1 MSKQL
6 LKKIENSEFGI
17 DTLKSVKTLEAS
29 VIQKVWKII
38 DKKKRGI
45 KISPTVAFNFLADGW
60 ALGVIISKHAQLA
73 KEWQD
78 LSSSEIQQLNA
89 HFAAELGMENE
100 KAALVAAATSELSI
114 QIAKYIELM
123 ASVMK

>member
-1 MSKQL
+1 MKKEL
-6 LKKIENSEFGI
+6 LKKIENGEFGI
-17 DTLKSVKTLEAS
+17 ETLKQVKSLEAS
-29 VIQKVWKII
+29 VIKKVWKII

-60 ALGVIISKHAQLA
+60 ALGVIIAKHDQLA
-73 KEWQD
+73 KEWKD
-78 LSSSEIQQLNA
+78 LSSSEIQELNA
-89 HFAAELGMENE
+89 HFASELDMENE
-100 KAALVAAATSELSI
+100 DAALVAAATSELSI

>member
-1 MSKQL
+1 MSKEL
-6 LKKIENSEFGI
+6 LKKIENGQFGI
-17 DTLKSVKTLEAS
+17 DTLKKVKTLEAS
-29 VIQKVWKII
+29 VIKKVWKIL

-45 KISPTVAFNFLADGW
+45 KISALVALEFLADGW
-60 ALGVIISKHAQLA
+60 ALGVIISKHDQIA
-73 KEWQD
+73 KEWTD
-78 LSSSEIQQLNA
+78 LSTSEIQELNA
-89 HFAAELGMENE
+89 HFAAELDMENE

>member
-1 MSKQL
+1 MSKEL
-6 LKKIENSEFGI
+6 LKKIENGEFGI
-17 DTLKSVKTLEAS
+17 ETLKQVKTLEAS
-29 VIQKVWKII
+29 VIQKIWKII

-45 KISPTVAFNFLADGW
+45 KISPAVAFNFLADGW
-60 ALGVIISKHAQLA
+60 ALGVIISKHDQIG
-73 KEWQD
+73 KEWKD
-78 LSSSEIQQLNA
+78 LSSLEIQELNA

-123 ASVMK
+123 SSVMK

>member
-1 MSKQL
+1 MGKEL
-6 LKKIENSEFGI
+6 LKKIENGEFGI
-17 DTLKSVKTLEAS
+17 ETLKSVKSLEAS
-29 VIQKVWKII
+29 VIKKVWTIL

-60 ALGVIISKHAQLA
+60 ALGVIISKHDQLG
-73 KEWQD
+73 KEWKD
-78 LSSSEIQQLNA
+78 LGSSEVAELNA

-123 ASVMK
+123 ASITK

>member
-1 MSKQL
+1 MAKEL
-6 LKKIENSEFGI
+6 LKKIENGEFGI
-17 DTLKSVKTLEAS
+17 ETLKSVKTLEAN
-29 VIQKVWKII
+29 VIKKVWKIL

-60 ALGVIISKHAQLA
+60 DLGVIITKHDQLA
-73 KEWQD
+73 KEWKD
-78 LSSSEIQQLNA
+78 LGSSEIQELNA
-89 HFAAELGMENE
+89 HFATELGMENE

-123 ASVMK
+123 SSVMK